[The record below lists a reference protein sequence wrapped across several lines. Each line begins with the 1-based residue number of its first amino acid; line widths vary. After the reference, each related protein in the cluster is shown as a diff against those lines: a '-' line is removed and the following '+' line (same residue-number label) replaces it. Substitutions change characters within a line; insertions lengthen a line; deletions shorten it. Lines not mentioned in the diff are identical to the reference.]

1 MKFRLTHLWIIVV
14 VTINYCYGQGETT
27 KQDRFKPFTLLLINP
42 DGAEIA
48 DTLQVW
54 ADSIEKKYIDRYHY
68 SIKTMESMREWGD
81 EESKRQTDIRI
92 QAAKMK
98 EMAVHDFKYYHTVTN
113 STLFELGTLFNT
125 DYWEKKYSSRETIL
139 EGDIIDRADLFTYD
153 LGKLGKHYKV
163 DYIVTFDSIRT
174 DSRDGI
180 GIMKFTA
187 TLFSTKRNKIILEK
201 EIEGNA
207 PVDNYK
213 LLSQILPSGN
223 FHESG
228 IHCDNYLECMFKS
241 AVRFSTEELFN
252 AISQY
257 QKK

>member
-1 MKFRLTHLWIIVV
+1 MKFRLTYFLTIVV
-14 VTINYCYGQGETT
+14 LTINLCYGQGETT
-27 KQDRFKPFTLLLINP
+27 KQDQFKPFSLLIINP

-48 DTLQVW
+48 DTLKVW
-54 ADSIEKKYIDRYHY
+54 ADSIERKYIDRYY
-68 SIKTMESMREWGD
+68 FSIKTMESMREWGD
-81 EESKRQTDIRI
+81 EESKRQTDLRI
-92 QAAKMK
+92 QAAKMR
-98 EMAVHDFKYYHTVTN
+98 EMEAHDFKYYHTVTN
-113 STLFELGTLFNT
+113 STLFELGVLFNT
-125 DYWEKKYSSRETIL
+125 NYRDKNYSSRETIL
-139 EGDIIDRADLFTYD
+139 EGGIIDRADLFTHD

-174 DSRDGI
+174 GSRDGI
-180 GIMKFTA
+180 GTLNFTT
-187 TLFSTKRNKIILEK
+187 TLFSTKRNKTILKK

-213 LLSQILPSGN
+213 LLGQIFPSGN

-252 AISQY
+252 VISQY